1 MEDDSHKEV
10 EFELR
15 NNVTD
20 PEKVRENHVPDGGWG
35 WVVVL
40 ATLTFNIIYDGCSYS
55 FGILYVD
62 LLDSFGDTKSNTAWI
77 GSLFFAVPLLCAPL
91 AGIIT
96 KKIGSRAATMLGGL
110 IASLG
115 FAAASFSSSIW
126 MLVIFYGFVGGVG
139 MSLPYFNSLKTV
151 TDYFD
156 KRLALASGIAE
167 SGAGLG
173 TVIFAPFTEF
183 LVTRFGWR
191 GTILILSGIVANI
204 IVCGAL
210 YRPLGLKYRAVHA
223 IEIVR
228 NEEEPFIHETV
239 EIENGTELQPR
250 LNGSVLLGNN
260 MTSRAQTFCQRKFTK
275 MLTIPFIIFAISNF
289 VMYFWYD
296 VPYVFIVDRSVNF
309 GMSSQKAS
317 SLLAII
323 GFVHLF
329 SILGYGF
336 LGDRTF
342 INRAIL
348 YGLSTA
354 LCGVSV
360 LLVPFF
366 KQFSVLAVLSG
377 CFGLFSAATEALL
390 SCVLIDIV
398 GKKAFDNFFCGL
410 ILFMEGIANLVG
422 PPFAG
427 YLSDTTGSYD
437 VSFYVAGACIIA
449 AGVLY
454 VTLSKVDID
463 NKNKKQDED
472 VESI

>member
-62 LLDSFGDTKSNTAWI
+62 LLDYFGDTKSNTAWI
-77 GSLFFAVPLLCAPL
+77 GSLFFSVPLLCAPL
-91 AGIIT
+91 AKIIT

-115 FAAASFSSSIW
+115 FAAASFSSSTW

-210 YRPLGLKYRAVHA
+210 YRPLALKYRAVHE
-223 IEIVR
+223 IEISKDKT
-228 NEEEPFIHETV
+228 EPSIIKNI
-239 EIENGTELQPR
+239 EIKHGTDLQPQ
-250 LNGSVLLGNN
+250 LNGSVLPVIN
-260 MTSRAQTFCQRKFTK
+260 MTSKAKTFCQRNSTK
-275 MLTIPFIIFAISNF
+275 MLTIPFISFAISNF

-296 VPYVFIVDRSVNF
+296 IPYVFIVDRSVKF

-366 KQFSVLAVLSG
+366 KRFSVLAVLSG

-427 YLSDTTGSYD
+427 LCNSAVINFTIYYITMT
-437 VSFYVAGACIIA
+437 
-449 AGVLY
+449 
-454 VTLSKVDID
+454 
-463 NKNKKQDED
+463 
-472 VESI
+472 

>member
-1 MEDDSHKEV
+1 MGEENDEV
-10 EFELR
+10 KFDLTYNETVSQTER
-15 NNVTD
+15 KN
-20 PEKVRENHVPDGGWG
+20 KVPDGGWG
-35 WVVVL
+35 WVVVM

-55 FGILYVD
+55 FGILYMD
-62 LLDSFGDTKSNTAWI
+62 LLDYFDDTKSNTAWI
-77 GSLFFAVPLLCAPL
+77 GSLFFSIPLLCAPL
-91 AGIIT
+91 ASLVT
-96 KKIGSRAATMLGGL
+96 KKIGSRAATMLGGF

-115 FAAASFSSSIW
+115 FLIASFSTSLW
-126 MLVIFYGFVGGVG
+126 MLIIFYGFVGGVG

-183 LVTRFGWR
+183 LVTHFEWR
-191 GTILILSGIVANI
+191 GAILILSGIVANI

-210 YRPLGLKYRAVHA
+210 YRPLDRKHKDEIKDEDERLI
-223 IEIVR
+223 IEAAEIK
-228 NEEEPFIHETV
+228 NEREVNPM
-239 EIENGTELQPR
+239 
-250 LNGSVLLGNN
+250 SK
-260 MTSRAQTFCQRKFTK
+260 STFLSIKDNKTK
-275 MLTIPFIIFAISNF
+275 MKVFFQRYLTALLKIPFIIFAISNF

-296 VPYVFIVDRSVNF
+296 TPYVFIVDRSVKF

-336 LGDRTF
+336 LGDRDF
-342 INRAIL
+342 VNRAVL
-348 YGLSTA
+348 YGVSTA

-366 KQFSVLAVLSG
+366 KMFSVLAILSG

-398 GKKAFDNFFCGL
+398 GKEAFDNFFCGL
-410 ILFMEGIANLVG
+410 ILFIEGIANLVG

-427 YLSDTTGSYD
+427 MQIF
-437 VSFYVAGACIIA
+437 SF
-449 AGVLY
+449 L
-454 VTLSKVDID
+454 
-463 NKNKKQDED
+463 
-472 VESI
+472 